1 MAGGFGRGGS
11 AGRTALSRYA
21 LLESTGVY
29 RDGVSQRPQEVV
41 VRFGEA
47 SLILMSFDDMPVAHW
62 ALASLRRVRAP
73 GGDGGAL
80 SLTPEPDDAWGD
92 AEGDESL
99 LISDPEMIRAIE
111 EVCADL
117 DRRPSRLP
125 QLLRLL
131 GWFAAAAA
139 LAAALAVWGL
149 PWATQRL
156 ADLVPPAQER
166 KLGDAVMARQIEAIG
181 VGERPVCSTPEGDQA
196 LDRLSARLLAGVRLH
211 VPVTLQVIRSPE
223 VNAFAAP
230 GGRVAILSGLLET
243 ASGPDQVAAVLA
255 HELGHVAHRDGLRAL
270 LRQAGTQGLMTLFLG
285 DLAGGSL
292 ASLTQMA
299 LDSSYS
305 REMEAEA
312 DDFAHRMLTDAG
324 LPTGALADFFRR
336 LQQVQ
341 GAQAEGLAGH
351 FASHPD
357 LGARVEAAEAA
368 DQLQGRP
375 WRPALEDADWIALKE
390 ICAD

>member
-29 RDGVSQRPQEVV
+29 RDGFSQRPQEVV

-73 GGDGGAL
+73 GAGGEAL
-80 SLTPEPDDAWGD
+80 SLTPTPDDAWGD
-92 AEGDESL
+92 ADGDESL
-99 LISDPEMIRAIE
+99 LVTDPEMIRAIE

-125 QLLRLL
+125 GLLRLL

-139 LAAALAVWGL
+139 LGAALVVWGL
-149 PWATQRL
+149 PYATQRM
-156 ADLVPPAQER
+156 ADLVPPSQER
-166 KLGDAVMARQIEAIG
+166 RLGDAVMSRQIAMMG
-181 VGERPVCSTPEGDQA
+181 VGADPICTTPEGEQA
-196 LDRLSARLLAGVRLH
+196 LRRLSDRLLAGVRLH
-211 VPVTLQVIRSPE
+211 VPVTLEVVRSPM

-255 HELGHVAHRDGLRAL
+255 HELGHVAHRDGLRSI

-285 DLAGGSL
+285 DLASGSL
-292 ASLTQMA
+292 AGLTQMA
-299 LDSSYS
+299 LAASYS
-305 REMEAEA
+305 REMETEA
-312 DDFAHRMLTDAG
+312 DAFAHRMLTDAG
-324 LPTGALADFFRR
+324 LPSGALADFFRS
-336 LQQVQ
+336 LQRMQ
-341 GAQAEGLAGH
+341 GERTEGFARH
-351 FASHPD
+351 FSSHPD
-357 LGARVEAAEAA
+357 LDARVEAAESA
-368 DQLQGRP
+368 DHLEGSA

-390 ICAD
+390 ICAG

>member
-29 RDGVSQRPQEVV
+29 RDGVSQHPQEVV

-73 GGDGGAL
+73 GGDRAAL

-99 LISDPEMIRAIE
+99 LVTDPEMIRAIE

-125 QLLRLL
+125 QILRLL
-131 GWFAAAAA
+131 AWFAVAAAVG
-139 LAAALAVWGL
+139 AALVIWGL
-149 PWATQRL
+149 PYATQRL
-156 ADLVPPAQER
+156 AD
-166 KLGDAVMARQIEAIG
+166 
-181 VGERPVCSTPEGDQA
+181 
-196 LDRLSARLLAGVRLH
+196 RLLAGVRLH
-211 VPVTLQVIRSPE
+211 VPVTLEVIRSPQ

-230 GGRVAILSGLLET
+230 GGRVAILSGLLES
-243 ASGPDQVAAVLA
+243 ASGPDEVAAVLA

-270 LRQAGTQGLMTLFLG
+270 LRQAGTQGLLTLFLG
-285 DLAGGSL
+285 DMAGGSL
-292 ASLTQMA
+292 AGLTQMA
-299 LDSSYS
+299 LTASYS
-305 REMEAEA
+305 REMETQA
-312 DDFAHRMLTDAG
+312 DAFAHQMLGEAG
-324 LPTGALADFFRR
+324 LPAGALAEFFGD
-336 LQQVQ
+336 LKAMQ
-341 GAQAEGLAGH
+341 GRQTEGLARH
-351 FASHPD
+351 FGSHPD
-357 LGARVEAAEAA
+357 LDARIEAAEAA
-368 DQLQGRP
+368 DRLEGGA
-375 WRPALEDADWIALKE
+375 WRPALEDSDWIALKE
-390 ICAD
+390 ICAG

>member
-29 RDGVSQRPQEVV
+29 RDGVSQHPQEVV

-73 GGDGGAL
+73 GGDRAAL

-99 LISDPEMIRAIE
+99 LVTDPEMIRAIE

-125 QLLRLL
+125 QILRLL
-131 GWFAAAAA
+131 AWFAVAAAVG
-139 LAAALAVWGL
+139 AALVIWGL
-149 PWATQRL
+149 PYATQRL

-166 KLGDAVMARQIEAIG
+166 KLGDAVMARQISLMG
-181 VGERPVCSTPEGDQA
+181 VGEDPVCATPEGDAA
-196 LDRLSARLLAGVRLH
+196 LKRLSDRLLAGVRLH
-211 VPVTLQVIRSPE
+211 VPVTLEVIRSPQ

-230 GGRVAILSGLLET
+230 GGRVAILSGLLES
-243 ASGPDQVAAVLA
+243 ASGPDEVAAVLA

-270 LRQAGTQGLMTLFLG
+270 LRQAGTQGLLTLFLG
-285 DLAGGSL
+285 DMAGGSL
-292 ASLTQMA
+292 AGLTQMA
-299 LDSSYS
+299 LTASYS
-305 REMEAEA
+305 REMETQA
-312 DDFAHRMLTDAG
+312 DAFAHQMLGEAG
-324 LPTGALADFFRR
+324 LPAGALAEFFGD
-336 LQQVQ
+336 LKAMQ
-341 GAQAEGLAGH
+341 GRQTEGLARH
-351 FASHPD
+351 FGSHPD
-357 LGARVEAAEAA
+357 LDARIEAAEAA
-368 DQLQGRP
+368 DRLEGGA
-375 WRPALEDADWIALKE
+375 WRPALEDSDWIALKE
-390 ICAD
+390 ICAG